1 MELIFRP
8 RCIVWELQMHLE
20 LAPVNLKKRAE
31 TVWFSAFLNYPK
43 EIVLKDKSLGKR
55 SRAIIAFFVSMF
67 G

>member
-1 MELIFRP
+1 
-8 RCIVWELQMHLE
+8 MHLG

-43 EIVLKDKSLGKR
+43 EIILKDKSLGKR
-55 SRAIIAFFVSMF
+55 SRAVIAFFVSMF